1 MRSRA
6 AAFEN
11 IVKLSIWSAVLK
23 LLWCSNQCTYFMDQ
37 TSTIHSVDT
46 RFIHGVFKLS
56 FFKQY
61 NLVF

>member
-11 IVKLSIWSAVLK
+11 IVKLSIWSAVRK

-37 TSTIHSVDT
+37 TSKSIQ
-46 RFIHGVFKLS
+46 LS